1 MPALKIIASQ
11 IKEFKVPSVLTPLM
25 MLLEVAME
33 MVIPLLM
40 ASIIDK
46 GVMPGGECYYYASA
60 LLSDMGD
67 EAQAIDY
74 LRSALAN
81 GYGSLF
87 EVKVNEDP
95 YVNLKLVRRA
105 ADFNSVVEQNQQAF
119 QERR

>member
-46 GVMPGGECYYYASA
+46 GVEVGDLGHIQKIGGIMLVMAVI
-60 LLSDMGD
+60 G
-67 EAQAIDY
+67 
-74 LRSALAN
+74 LAA
-81 GYGSLF
+81 GILGARF
-87 EVKVNEDP
+87 GAK
-95 YVNLKLVRRA
+95 A
-105 ADFNSVVEQNQQAF
+105 
-119 QERR
+119 